1 MSVNGKSWEGERK
14 EARENNVEATQYHGE
29 GNQGLRFK
37 IMGVQNSG
45 EESRLERGYRTR
57 TKG

>member
-1 MSVNGKSWEGERK
+1 M
-14 EARENNVEATQYHGE
+14 EATQYHGE

-45 EESRLERGYRTR
+45 EESRLERGYKTR
-57 TKG
+57 TNG